1 MNETQLKKLINRWQ
15 TNIELFVQEAIIDPY
30 NNDLATRYFIS
41 EQQKEGLKA
50 LSDLVELK
58 RQGKAKNKLGI
69 SIMSGKGTGKDA
81 FASWAILW
89 FMMCFPYPKI
99 PCISVSSDQLSKVL
113 WSEISKWLSH
123 SLVKDYF
130 TLQNDK
136 LFYKGAPEEMRGK
149 RWFAFPKAANPK
161 QTYDEQIETLQG
173 IHEDYVLE
181 VCDEVSGVLD
191 SVLRVLEENLTG
203 LCNLMLMIFNPTR
216 SKGYAVDSQYKNSE
230 YWVTLRWSAED
241 SEMVDK
247 GKIAMAEEKYGRTS
261 NPFRISILG
270 LPPLVDEETL
280 IPWDW
285 IEDAVDRNIVSRETD
300 PLIKGVDCGAGGDKS
315 IIATRKGNKVFPF
328 KRNNTADSHA
338 LSNWIGTDIDAER
351 PDTVRVDTIGI
362 GWAIEGELREKKGG
376 IIESG
381 DSRRTADDP
390 ERFTNKRAEMYWNMR
405 ELFQAGSISIPDDV
419 DFKNELGAT
428 KYELDSRGRIK
439 IIDKKKIK
447 QEIGHSPDEADALAL
462 TFYVPDSFVSRVT
475 IKKPVLQ
482 KTFYQ
487 EKSEIW
493 MAG

>member
-1 MNETQLKKLINRWQ
+1 MNLTQFERLIKRWSRD
-15 TNIELFVQEAIIDPY
+15 IELFVQEAIIDPY
-30 NNDLATRYFIS
+30 NKDLGLHYFIT
-41 EQQKEGLKA
+41 EQQKEGLRA
-50 LSDLVELK
+50 LANLIEEKKD
-58 RQGKAKNKLGI
+58 GKAKNKIGV

-89 FMMCFPYPKI
+89 FMTCFPYPKI

-136 LFYKGAPEEMRGK
+136 LFYKGAPEEVRGK

-203 LCNLMLMIFNPTR
+203 YCNIMLLIFNPTR

-230 YWVTLRWSAED
+230 YWVTLQWSAEN
-241 SEMVDK
+241 SEIVNQDK
-247 GKIAMAEEKYGRTS
+247 VRLNEEKYGRTS
-261 NPFRISILG
+261 NPFRINVLG

-300 PLIKGVDCGAGGDKS
+300 PLIKGIDCGAGGDKS
-315 IIATRKGNKVFPF
+315 IIATRKGYNVFPF
-328 KRNNTADSHA
+328 KRNNSADSNI
-338 LSNWIGTDIDAER
+338 LSNWVGNDIDAEH
-351 PDTVRVDTIGI
+351 PDVVRVDTIGI
-362 GWAIEGELREKKGG
+362 GWAIEGNLREKKGA
-376 IIESG
+376 IVEAA

-390 ERFTNKRAEMYWNMR
+390 ERFVNKRAEMYWNLR
-405 ELFQAGSISIPDDV
+405 EVFEKGLISIPDDI

-428 KYELDSRGRIK
+428 RTELDNRGRIK
-439 IIDKKKIK
+439 IIEKKKIK
-447 QEIGHSPDEADALAL
+447 KEIGHSPDEADALAL
-462 TFYVPDSFVSRVT
+462 TFFYKDTLVSRV
-475 IKKPVLQ
+475 IPKNPILRPPI
-482 KTFYQ
+482 Q
-487 EKSEIW
+487 EPSNQW